1 MNTTIFKLLIAATVL
16 SFLSSLAY
24 IGINYQENEAAAQA
38 PGRGQNPPGRGSAAD
53 IGCSNRERGR
63 RRAAGQSR
71 RDEILQNLESS
82 QLSESDLEAVER
94 SYQA

>member
-1 MNTTIFKLLIAATVL
+1 MNTIIFKLLIAATVL

-71 RDEILQNLESS
+71 SWLTDTNLFTVVFCGFYGSVT
-82 QLSESDLEAVER
+82 Q
-94 SYQA
+94 